1 VGKMMHFRWYNG
13 IDRFFEENGYR
24 YFEDG
29 VNRGFDF
36 FHPAMIPM
44 LAFMAFMA
52 FVVFVAIV
60 VLVVLFVKK
69 SNNRKYEANE
79 FIQILNQKYINGEI
93 SDEEYLAKKKALRE
107 K

>member
-1 VGKMMHFRWYNG
+1 MMHFRGYNG
-13 IDRFFEENGYR
+13 FDRFFGENGYR

-36 FHPAMIPM
+36 FHPAMI
-44 LAFMAFMA
+44 FMAFMA
-52 FVVFVAIV
+52 FVVFVAVV

-69 SNNRKYEANE
+69 SNNRKFESNE
-79 FIQILNQKYINGEI
+79 FVQILNQKYINGEI
-93 SDEEYLAKKKALRE
+93 SDEEYLAKKKALRG

>member
-1 VGKMMHFRWYNG
+1 MHFRGYNG
-13 IDRFFEENGYR
+13 CDRFFNGNGYR

-36 FHPAMIPM
+36 FHPAMI
-44 LAFMAFMA
+44 FMAIMS

-60 VLVVLFVKK
+60 VLVVLLIKK
-69 SNNRKYEANE
+69 SNKRKFESNE
-79 FIQILNQKYINGEI
+79 FDQMLNQKYINGEI
-93 SDEEYLAKKKALRE
+93 SDEEYLAKKKALRD